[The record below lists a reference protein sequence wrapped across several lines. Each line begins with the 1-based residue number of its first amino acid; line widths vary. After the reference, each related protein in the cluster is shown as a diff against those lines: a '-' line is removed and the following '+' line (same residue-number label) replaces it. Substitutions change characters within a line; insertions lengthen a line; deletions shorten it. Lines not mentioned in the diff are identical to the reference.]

1 MDIDAKGL
9 TSLFWDITFI
19 RRYLLL
25 YHFVLPF
32 SVFLFHHRIIHVIFC
47 LLLSVCLKGD
57 EGIKIG

>member
-32 SVFLFHHRIIHVIFC
+32 SYFIIELYTLHFANF
-47 LLLSVCLKGD
+47 
-57 EGIKIG
+57 

>member
-1 MDIDAKGL
+1 MDIDAKGF

-32 SVFLFHHRIIHVIFC
+32 SYFFFIIELYTLHFANF
-47 LLLSVCLKGD
+47 
-57 EGIKIG
+57 

>member
-32 SVFLFHHRIIHVIFC
+32 SVFLFHQQLYTLYFANF
-47 LLLSVCLKGD
+47 
-57 EGIKIG
+57 